1 MDRKCGNMSVK
12 INKIRLKNYKRFRDY
27 TITPN
32 ERINI
37 LIGDNE
43 AGKSS
48 ILDAI
53 DLVTSGNVHHVEKIG
68 LDRLMNIEAVEGFL
82 AGVHNFTNLPKMI
95 IELYLNGDFDY
106 TMNGKNNMERKE
118 CDGIRLVCEPNADYQ
133 ADIIQALRSCNDY
146 FPYDYY
152 SIRFSTFADEGYSG
166 YKNKIHCVMIDSS
179 NMNSGHATN
188 DFVARMYNRYTENN
202 VEERV
207 LHKSQ
212 YRLMRKRFQLA
223 SLKSLN
229 ERMSENDKYS
239 FGLKGGDR
247 VDIDKELM
255 IYEENVGIDNKGTGK
270 QIFVKTDFA
279 LSRSKD
285 DAEIIL
291 LEEPENHLSH
301 VNLRKLIKKILDNQT
316 GQLFVTTHN
325 SLISTRLELRN
336 LLIMHPKDK
345 NAPIM
350 LNDLDISTAKYFMK
364 APPTSIVEFVLS
376 SRVILLEGPSEYMLL
391 EKFYKKILGNNPEY
405 DNVHIICVRGLS
417 FKRYLEVAQK
427 TKSKVAVITDNDG
440 NPQKNCIDRYKEY
453 SSDKN
458 IQVFYDD
465 DGSKRTFEVVLYSD
479 NVELCENTFGEDA
492 QSYMLSHKTEAA
504 YELLNESLHIN
515 VPNYIER
522 AIKWIRE

>member
-1 MDRKCGNMSVK
+1 MSVK

-27 TITPN
+27 IIIPN

-48 ILDAI
+48 VLDAI
-53 DLVTSGNVHHVEKIG
+53 DLVTSGNIHHVERIG
-68 LDRLMNIEAVEGFL
+68 IDRLMNIEAVEEFL
-82 AGVHNFTNLPKMI
+82 AGAHNFTDLPRMV
-95 IELYLNGDFDY
+95 IELYLDGNFDY
-106 TMNGKNNMERKE
+106 TMNGKNNMDRKS
-118 CDGIRLVCEPNADYQ
+118 CDGIRLVCEPNSDYRTEIQQ
-133 ADIIQALRSCNDY
+133 AMESCKDY

-152 SIRFSTFADEGYSG
+152 SIRFSTFADDGYSG
-166 YKNKIHCVMIDSS
+166 YKNKIHCVMIDSA
-179 NMNSGHATN
+179 NMNSSHATN
-188 DFVARMYNRYTENN
+188 DFIARMYARCTENN
-202 VEERV
+202 IEERV

-212 YRLMRKRFQLA
+212 YRLMRKRFQLD

-229 ERMSENDKYS
+229 ERLAQNDRYS
-239 FGLKGGDR
+239 FGLKGGDS

-316 GQLFVTTHN
+316 GQLFITTHN

-336 LLIMHPKDK
+336 LLIMHPEEK
-345 NAPIM
+345 NTPIM
-350 LNDLDISTAKYFMK
+350 LNDLDMSTAKYFMK
-364 APPTSIVEFVLS
+364 APPASIVEFALS
-376 SRVILLEGPSEYMLL
+376 SKVILVEGPSEYMLL
-391 EKFYKKILGNNPEY
+391 EKFYKKIAGKEPEY

-417 FKRYLEVAQK
+417 FKRYLEVARK
-427 TKSKVAVITDNDG
+427 TKSKIAVITDNDG
-440 NPQKNCIDRYKEY
+440 NPQKNCLDRYKAY
-453 SSDKN
+453 SYDNN
-458 IQVFYDD
+458 IQVFYDN
-465 DGSKRTFEVVLYSD
+465 DGSKRTFEVVLYGD
-479 NVELCENTFGEDA
+479 NVELCKNTFGGDA
-492 QSYMLSHKTEAA
+492 QNYMLSHKTEAA
-504 YELLNESLHIN
+504 YELLNESLHIK